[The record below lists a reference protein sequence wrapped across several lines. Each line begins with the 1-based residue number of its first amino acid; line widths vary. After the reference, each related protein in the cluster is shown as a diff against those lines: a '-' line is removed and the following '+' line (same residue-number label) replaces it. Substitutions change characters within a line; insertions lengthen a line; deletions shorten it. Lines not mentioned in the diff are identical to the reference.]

1 MHLYLLLGVPL
12 GSGSLLL
19 NSPSLLDAER
29 SHGPNLW
36 PLKYNSWPQ
45 RGPTKP
51 NQSQRTSTA
60 DHKKQHQQRAILT
73 LNSDCIRGWET
84 PSGDTLSVQSWAL
97 YGFTIQWRSSLP
109 SWRGTLSRRIS
120 ALLTRDS
127 VQTCDKPF
135 DAPDVWL
142 ISRHVCSL
150 VGKEEWGLQ
159 FVGKH
164 CHSRG
169 HFTRFV
175 INIAGKELPHFWFT
189 SCRNFGIIVF

>member
-84 PSGDTLSVQSWAL
+84 PSGDTFNVQSRAL
-97 YGFTIQWRSSLP
+97 YVHHEFTVRRRSSLR
-109 SWRGTLSRRIS
+109 SWRLSLSRSIS
-120 ALLTRDS
+120 PLLTRPSPDTHFILWERVWPALWRS
-127 VQTCDKPF
+127 WCLADKWASQERAVPECWTTLR
-135 DAPDVWL
+135 V
-142 ISRHVCSL
+142 S
-150 VGKEEWGLQ
+150 GLL
-159 FVGKH
+159 
-164 CHSRG
+164 
-169 HFTRFV
+169 FTLNGV
-175 INIAGKELPHFWFT
+175 LAQA
-189 SCRNFGIIVF
+189 